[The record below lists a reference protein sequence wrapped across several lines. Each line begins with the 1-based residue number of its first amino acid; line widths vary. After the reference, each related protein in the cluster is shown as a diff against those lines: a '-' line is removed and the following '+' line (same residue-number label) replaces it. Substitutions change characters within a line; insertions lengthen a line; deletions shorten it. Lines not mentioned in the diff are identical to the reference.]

1 MPDFLS
7 VQLWAYSSLPRGDDQ
22 WHDRYCHSSLI
33 ETQAHTRIKMSSLQ
47 DGFRGKSQTVF
58 SMPLSGTRS
67 TNTTEGGRESM
78 REEEWP
84 KRPGPRG
91 STSITFKKLSYLSCS
106 LQTSFPHISN
116 KERRTPLS
124 DSVRSLSCTASVR
137 AETWIRMCSVHSLV
151 LAGGWTRQGSTKT
164 RLSER
169 GNTGFIQ
176 KASLIWALF
185 FFLRSMEVYFLLHE
199 NFPREEFRLLIRW
212 QTDYCSLFW
221 FSQNWGKM
229 WETCISVCSEHMPYT
244 KMFYHYDLVQLH

>member
-22 WHDRYCHSSLI
+22 WHDRYCHPSLI

-58 SMPLSGTRS
+58 SMPLIGTRS

-91 STSITFKKLSYLSCS
+91 STSITFKKLSYLSCG

-185 FFLRSMEVYFLLHE
+185 FF
-199 NFPREEFRLLIRW
+199 
-212 QTDYCSLFW
+212 
-221 FSQNWGKM
+221 
-229 WETCISVCSEHMPYT
+229 
-244 KMFYHYDLVQLH
+244 

>member
-58 SMPLSGTRS
+58 SMPLSGTRY

-91 STSITFKKLSYLSCS
+91 STSITFKKLSYLSCG

-151 LAGGWTRQGSTKT
+151 LAGGWTRQGIRKT

-176 KASLIWALF
+176 KASLISF
-185 FFLRSMEVYFLLHE
+185 FFFKEHGSIFSSTWKFSTWRVQAIDTLTDWLLLTLLVLPKLRE
-199 NFPREEFRLLIRW
+199 NVR
-212 QTDYCSLFW
+212 
-221 FSQNWGKM
+221 
-229 WETCISVCSEHMPYT
+229 
-244 KMFYHYDLVQLH
+244 DLY